1 MTKKVGKEDLKKL
14 IENALKPPALDFFR
28 GTEDAPETEAKDMS
42 SFMNGMDLIAGQAKK
57 IDEIDVNDL
66 DELIKDPERVTTDVQ
81 HALIY
86 FTKLGQMSTADLTK
100 VKDKAERNSQGG
112 RGINQARKEK
122 ANVTYNFLNS
132 TGAEKKIKELGK
144 KAREVLKNFE
154 EFRQEGTKGI
164 QSVSSPDLDPSRIE
178 LGDLPEDY
186 VQIIKS
192 FLGADT
198 DIVSRLEKISEVS
211 DKYFAKDEGG
221 LPEGQSISQT
231 LTEIMILD
239 LFNHVVKELDAGSG
253 AYFFEAILALL
264 SGGQS
269 TGKKL
274 TDAGKAGAYDFID
287 VDNNYGS
294 AKYFTTANSELKQAI
309 SGFKALAAENSDQEV
324 SVRYVIALKKQDE
337 EQRDNKLRGSADPRK
352 IIALQIYTPLV
363 TYNPVEETF
372 KIDGELMTDIKSS
385 TGKAVTNVSK
395 SDIFF
400 HNWINANRPSTFLRL
415 ARIRTETF
423 RTGVTNKIND
433 EKESMVSA
441 FAAFKKYFEF
451 LTSAEEQARIYSSTG
466 AVEDGTNTITQLN
479 GAKGEVENLK
489 AAFKKEKD
497 EPVKPTNEHKI
508 TEDFIKKLIQEKF
521 KR

>member
-1 MTKKVGKEDLKKL
+1 MTKKVKKEDLKKL
-14 IENALKPPALDFFR
+14 IENALKPSALDFFR
-28 GTEDAPETEAKDMS
+28 GTEDAPETKAVTTS
-42 SFMNGMDLIAGQAKK
+42 SFMNGMNLIAGQAKE

-66 DELIKDPERVTTDVQ
+66 QELIKDPERVSADVQ

-86 FTKLGQMSTADLTK
+86 FTKLGQMSPANLKK
-100 VKDKAERNSQGG
+100 VKDKAERNSKGG
-112 RGINQARKEK
+112 RGISNAKK
-122 ANVTYNFLNS
+122 DHAKVTYIFLNS
-132 TGAEKKIKELGK
+132 KGAEKKIKELGR

-154 EFRQEGTKGI
+154 EFRKEGTKGI

-192 FLGADT
+192 FLGAET

-211 DKYFAKDEGG
+211 DKYFAKDSGE

-294 AKYFTTANSELKQAI
+294 AKYFTTANAELKQAI
-309 SGFKALAAENSDQEV
+309 SGFKALAAENANQEV
-324 SVRYVIALKKQDE
+324 RVRYVIALKKQDE
-337 EQRDNKLRGSADPRK
+337 EQRDNKLRGSSDPRK

-363 TYNPVEETF
+363 TYDPGNDTF
-372 KIDGELMTDIKSS
+372 KIDGVEWEGTKPLHRSD
-385 TGKAVTNVSK
+385 
-395 SDIFF
+395 SDIYL
-400 HNWINANRPSTFLRL
+400 HNWIQANTPSTFLRL

-423 RTGVTNKIND
+423 RAGVTNKINN
-433 EKESMVSA
+433 EKQSMVSA
-441 FAAFKKYFEF
+441 FDAFKKYFEF

-479 GAKGEVENLK
+479 GAKGEVNNLM

-497 EPVKPTNEHKI
+497 ETVQSTNEHKI